1 MYSADTISGN
11 TLHNVLHGLP
21 IASLYPNP
29 PPYAT
34 YDEFVRSRLM
44 KPMTSS
50 TLPPSGKECVI
61 HICDQLPLSEA
72 TTPSLKHP
80 INYPP
85 WSVLCI
91 QTDGSLQQEG
101 IHRVGGD
108 VIGLPLP
115 CAVGDVV
122 PRHWYEDLLVQ
133 CMGLRKKVLEKSAE
147 IFRLASNVSA
157 NSQVVDQRLHQ
168 IQVILESALKLQ
180 KGAGKRCLRGGIGG
194 WESCLSKRPNT
205 SAGTETFTEDLGR
218 GKAHECQ
225 GIHNAKD

>member
-1 MYSADTISGN
+1 MALPSRYLKSKELTATRLLLDGPMGRFYYLGERVIRQVYAGVCAKQPPHRPSDMYSTDTISGN
-11 TLHNVLHGLP
+11 RLHDVLHGLP
-21 IASLYPNP
+21 IASLYPDP

-50 TLPPSGKECVI
+50 TLAPSGKECVI

-91 QTDGSLQQEG
+91 QTDGSLEQEG

-122 PRHWYEDLLVQ
+122 WHSSPCTSL
-133 CMGLRKKVLEKSAE
+133 
-147 IFRLASNVSA
+147 
-157 NSQVVDQRLHQ
+157 
-168 IQVILESALKLQ
+168 
-180 KGAGKRCLRGGIGG
+180 GI
-194 WESCLSKRPNT
+194 
-205 SAGTETFTEDLGR
+205 
-218 GKAHECQ
+218 
-225 GIHNAKD
+225 